1 MQIFEWMNSIKSNT
15 WSEELTIIFHVL
27 TMLNLFMIVF
37 SSYLMSSN
45 PLLNNLTLNTCHHLH
60 YAVNRTQWIIRKTVV
75 FVAVSC
81 FEYIFIIIYLYILL
95 YIILYIPITYFYNY
109 ILFSC
114 FKYFVCFHHN
124 WDLVACFHH
133 IYSFSKIFVAIKI

>member
-1 MQIFEWMNSIKSNT
+1 VQIFELINSLKSNT
-15 WSEELTIIFHVL
+15 WSKELTSVFHVL

-60 YAVNRTQWIIRKTVV
+60 YAVNRTQCIIRKAIV

-81 FEYIFIIIYLYILL
+81 LKHIFITIYLYIPL
-95 YIILYIPITYFYNY
+95 YTILYIPFTYFYNY
-109 ILFSC
+109 ILFSY
-114 FKYFVCFHHN
+114 FDYFVYFHHN
-124 WDLVACFHH
+124 WDLVACFQH
-133 IYSFSKIFVAIKI
+133 I